1 MGGRIKFHIIGYLY
15 EMKHHRTLPR
25 PPLPCPTPPHPT
37 QIVPFPVLTL
47 VCILQARRAISAGD
61 YALAAQLG
69 AQARKLANYAIAIGV
84 TLITVIIVVRVALN
98 FAFA

>member
-1 MGGRIKFHIIGYLY
+1 MSY
-15 EMKHHRTLPR
+15 
-25 PPLPCPTPPHPT
+25 PTPPHPT

-47 VCILQARRAISAGD
+47 VCIILQARRAVSAGD

-84 TLITVIIVVRVALN
+84 TLITITIVMRVAMN
-98 FAFA
+98 FALQ

>member
-1 MGGRIKFHIIGYLY
+1 MCI
-15 EMKHHRTLPR
+15 
-25 PPLPCPTPPHPT
+25 
-37 QIVPFPVLTL
+37 
-47 VCILQARRAISAGD
+47 ILQARRAISAGD

-98 FAFA
+98 FAFG